1 MKGCMGKVLVIDLS
15 TGVSTIDTIDERV
28 YELFLSGVGLGA
40 YYLCTHIPP
49 GADPLGPENILGFT
63 SGILTGTGGV
73 MAGRWMVVCKSP
85 LTGGWG
91 DSNCGGDLAP
101 AIKHCG
107 FDAIFFKGVSEKPVY
122 AYIDNKGA
130 SLMDAGEYW
139 GLDAI
144 EAEKRLI
151 EAHMTAKKP
160 AVAVI
165 GPAGEKLSR
174 ISGISNDLGRYAA
187 RSGVGAVMGSKRL
200 KAIVLAGTKTIRG
213 AKPEAIKALS
223 AEYSGK
229 VRRANWPDLAKGSF
243 LPFMGK
249 IMGGLKQSFA
259 LDGMLTTMLIKKF
272 GTSMNNTL
280 SITNGDAPL
289 KNWTGSD
296 ADYSKSFYAAIN
308 PDKVLAREKSKY
320 HCYSCVVGCGGTCD
334 IKDLRGGVYDHTHKP
349 EYETTMV
356 FGGLLMNKDLDS
368 IFFINEMLNRAGMD
382 SISAGAVVAFAI
394 ECFQHGI
401 IDVQDTGGI
410 KLEWGDSEAVIALL
424 EKMIKREGIGD
435 ILADGVVI
443 ASQKI
448 GKGSEKFAV
457 HAGGQELPMHDPK
470 IDPMMGVTYS
480 ADPTPGRHTTSGNI
494 YFSTS
499 FLWKKVS
506 WVSPLTIHA
515 KKKDYQAS
523 AENAM
528 NNVAQTCFKQL
539 MDCAGSCYYAMLSG
553 SQHYRIFDFLN
564 AVTGWEKTPD
574 EYMEIGKRVQTMRQM
589 FNVIQ
594 GVDPRSFKMHGRAAG
609 TPPLTTGHN
618 QGLSLELDSMIRQYW
633 LAWGWDGQTGIPTGE
648 TLEKLG
654 IKSLLETEVHHG

>member
-1 MKGCMGKVLVIDLS
+1 MGKILVIDLS
-15 TGVSTIDTIDERV
+15 TGVSTVETIEERV
-28 YELFLSGVGLGA
+28 YELLLSGVGLGA
-40 YYLCTHIPP
+40 YYLCTHVAP

-63 SGILTGTGGV
+63 SGVLTGTGGV

-122 AYIDNKGA
+122 AYIDNKTA
-130 SLMDAGEYW
+130 TLIDAREYW

-144 EAEKRLI
+144 EAEKKLVA
-151 EAHMTAKKP
+151 AHTKLKKP

-200 KAIVLAGTKTIRG
+200 KAIVLAGTKAIRG
-213 AKPEAIKALS
+213 AKPDEIKALS
-223 AEYSGK
+223 AEYSSK
-229 VRRANWPDLAKGSF
+229 VRKANWPSIAKGSF
-243 LPFMGK
+243 LPYMGK

-289 KNWTGSD
+289 KNWAGSD
-296 ADYSKSFYAAIN
+296 KDYSKSLYSAIN
-308 PDKVLAREKSKY
+308 PDLILKRETRKY
-320 HCYSCVVGCGGTCD
+320 HCYSCVVGCGGVCN

-394 ECFQHGI
+394 ECYQHGI
-401 IDVQDTGGI
+401 IDKKDTGGI
-410 KLEWGDSEAVIALL
+410 ELSWGNAEAVIALL
-424 EKMIKREGIGD
+424 DKMIRREGIGD
-435 ILADGVVI
+435 ILADGVAI
-443 ASQKI
+443 ASRTI

-499 FLWKKVS
+499 FLWKLVS

-515 KKKDYQAS
+515 KKKDFLAS
-523 AENAM
+523 EENAI

-564 AVTGWEKTPD
+564 AATGWEKTPD

-589 FNVIQ
+589 FNIIQ
-594 GVDPRSFKMHGRAAG
+594 GVDPRSFIMHGRARG
-609 TPPLTTGHN
+609 TPPLETGHN
-618 QGLSLELDSMIRQYW
+618 KGVSLDLDPMIRQYW
-633 LAWGWDGQTGIPTGE
+633 QAWGWDGQTGKPTPE
-648 TLEKLG
+648 TLSRLG
-654 IKSLLETEVHHG
+654 IDSLLKTEASHD